1 MIDSTAKKLPLGTLP
16 TCGEELC
23 RLPGQPAWSTVSLP
37 NTRGGQAR
45 RIILRAPTMDACAHE
60 YTTAR
65 ARADTGGR
73 SSQRQ
78 ADRPSAATRR
88 GPRPGPRIVPSG
100 VAAAAT
106 HSPQLQLVVASRVS
120 GWVGFGRGRGPPC
133 QGQLAAVGRPAPAT
147 SAAYYAAA
155 RLGERE
161 TNRCLG
167 SAPRELLL
175 LHVVVSS
182 ASSSRA
188 SKGTAPP
195 SLLWPRSLPCFAS
208 PPPVRRNAAAT
219 EKEKKKRAC
228 CFRVCDAAC
237 RGCGVGST
245 RSFSSGGGGSS
256 SLA

>member
-1 MIDSTAKKLPLGTLP
+1 MRRRWTRARTSTRPHERARTPAAGAAKGRP
-16 TCGEELC
+16 TAHRPRRDADHAPAPASC
-23 RLPGQPAWSTVSLP
+23 RRASLP
-37 NTRGGQAR
+37 PRPA
-45 RIILRAPTMDACAHE
+45 L
-60 YTTAR
+60 
-65 ARADTGGR
+65 R
-73 SSQRQ
+73 SSSSSSRSGCQ
-78 ADRPSAATRR
+78 AVRTLA
-88 GPRPGPRIVPSG
+88 VW
-100 VAAAAT
+100 
-106 HSPQLQLVVASRVS
+106 L

-167 SAPRELLL
+167 SGPRELLL

-228 CFRVCDAAC
+228 CFRVYDAAC